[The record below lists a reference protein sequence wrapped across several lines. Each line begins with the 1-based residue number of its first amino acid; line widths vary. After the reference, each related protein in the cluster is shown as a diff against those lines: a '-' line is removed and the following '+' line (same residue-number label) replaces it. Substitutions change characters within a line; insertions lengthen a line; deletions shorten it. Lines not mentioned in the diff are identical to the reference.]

1 MENVGLLVILHITF
15 SLLFLVSTSR
25 YDYLFFENFELSKDL
40 FVKEQN
46 LVRELTISRQNLYNN
61 IKALTSGIDNISQHY
76 PDSYPG
82 DISGN
87 EKWLNLEIRNI
98 RSRLDV
104 TTMSPPGTEYLM
116 YNNTKNERNLFSN
129 IENMYN
135 QPEALIVEAAAKG
148 VIMLQETY
156 EQNITEYL
164 KGHLRL
170 KSGIKRNGRS
180 IDSLKVDDLASMST
194 IAFDHY
200 KWYDTSL
207 KYLKEAFNL
216 FYSLTFEEQRMLPHN
231 LEESLIKMKKQYP
244 KYHNDLVVKKTNQI
258 GPEWKI
264 FPNMVDTGII

>member
-1 MENVGLLVILHITF
+1 MENVRLLVILHITF

-61 IKALTSGIDNISQHY
+61 IKALTSGIDNISQHH
-76 PDSYPG
+76 PDSHPS

-98 RSRLDV
+98 RSHLNV
-104 TTMSPPGTEYLM
+104 TTMSPPGTEYSM
-116 YNNTKNERNLFSN
+116 YNNTKSDRNLFSN
-129 IENMYN
+129 IENVYN
-135 QPEALIVEAAAKG
+135 QPEVLIVEAAAKG

-170 KSGIKRNGRS
+170 KSGIKRNGRN

>member
-1 MENVGLLVILHITF
+1 MENVRLLVILHITF

-46 LVRELTISRQNLYNN
+46 LVRELMISRQNLYNN
-61 IKALTSGIDNISQHY
+61 IKALTSGIDNISQQH
-76 PDSYPG
+76 PVLHPG
-82 DISGN
+82 DINGN

-98 RSRLDV
+98 RSHLNV
-104 TTMSPPGTEYLM
+104 TTMSPPGTEYSM
-116 YNNTKNERNLFSN
+116 YNNTKSDRNLFSN
-129 IENMYN
+129 IENVYN
-135 QPEALIVEAAAKG
+135 QPETLIVEAAAKG

-170 KSGIKRNGRS
+170 KSGINRNGRS

-200 KWYDTSL
+200 KWYDNRL
-207 KYLKEAFNL
+207 KYLKAAFNS
-216 FYSLTFEEQRMLPHN
+216 FYSLTLEEQRSLPYN
-231 LEESLIKMKKQYP
+231 LEESLNKMKRRNTKLN
-244 KYHNDLVVKKTNQI
+244 NDLVAKKQI
-258 GPEWKI
+258 K
-264 FPNMVDTGII
+264 

>member
-1 MENVGLLVILHITF
+1 MENVRLLVILHITF
-15 SLLFLVSTSR
+15 SHLFLVSTSR

-46 LVRELTISRQNLYNN
+46 LVRELTISRRNLYNN
-61 IKALTSGIDNISQHY
+61 IKALTSGIDNISQHH
-76 PDSYPG
+76 PDSHPG

-98 RSRLDV
+98 RCHLDV
-104 TTMSPPGTEYLM
+104 TTMFPPGTEYSM
-116 YNNTKNERNLFSN
+116 YNNTRDDRNLFSN
-129 IENMYN
+129 IENIYN
-135 QPEALIVEAAAKG
+135 QPEALILEAAAKG

-170 KSGIKRNGRS
+170 KSGIKRNGRG

-200 KWYDTSL
+200 KWYDTSI

-216 FYSLTFEEQRMLPHN
+216 FYSLTFEEQRMLHYN

-244 KYHNDLVVKKTNQI
+244 KYHNDLVAKKTNQI

-264 FPNMVDTGII
+264 FPNMVDTGAT